1 MATIKEKSS
10 QRSPSQSKARLRL
23 KKNDSI
29 HLGPVK
35 FNLKKMVKLKVL
47 KTFSDDFNIRV

>member
-1 MATIKEKSS
+1 MATIKEISY
-10 QRSPSQSKARLRL
+10 QRSPSQSKVRLRL

-29 HLGPVK
+29 HMGPVK

-47 KTFSDDFNIRV
+47 KIFSDDFNNRV

>member
-10 QRSPSQSKARLRL
+10 KRSPSQSKARLRL

-29 HLGPVK
+29 HMGPVK

-47 KTFSDDFNIRV
+47 KTFTDDFNIRV